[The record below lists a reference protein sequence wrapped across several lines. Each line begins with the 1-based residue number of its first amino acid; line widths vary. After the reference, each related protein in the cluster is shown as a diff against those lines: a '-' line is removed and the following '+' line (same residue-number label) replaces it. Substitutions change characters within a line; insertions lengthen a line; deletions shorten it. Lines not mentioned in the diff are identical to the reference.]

1 MVPCQTVLVEQE
13 TDEQWSWW
21 QAPDTPPTSD
31 PASAPGAPPATG
43 LSTTELP
50 TTDAEPAESVLLQHD
65 ERVRKVLIGLVALLT
80 ISLAAASYARFGP
93 DGTAQTV
100 ASASVDPPPTATAT
114 TGSLP
119 STTSQVPATSTSQ
132 PTTTSAPTTTS
143 TVPKTSS
150 TTVPAVGAP
159 KPPVNL
165 SVVSTGPTSAEIHW
179 ESAECVGSL
188 YQVGSF
194 SEGRGGYPN
203 VDRCWFNHV
212 VLAGDENFSPPL
224 TPNTEY
230 VVRVQAVN
238 KSGQASDPV
247 EITFRTTSG

>member
-13 TDEQWSWW
+13 KDEQWSWW
-21 QAPDTPPTSD
+21 QTPDTPPTSN
-31 PASAPGAPPATG
+31 PATTPGAHLT
-43 LSTTELP
+43 SDLP
-50 TTDAEPAESVLLQHD
+50 TTDSAPADTIVLQHD
-65 ERVRKVLIGLVALLT
+65 ERVRKALIGLVALLT
-80 ISLAAASYARFGP
+80 ISLAAASYVRFGP

-100 ASASVDPPPTATAT
+100 ASASVDPPSTATAT
-114 TGSLP
+114 TGNLP
-119 STTSQVPATSTSQ
+119 TTSQAPVTTTSQ
-132 PTTTSAPTTTS
+132 PTTALTTTS
-143 TVPKTSS
+143 AVPKTSS
-150 TTVPAVGAP
+150 TTVPVGGAP
-159 KPPVNL
+159 KPPVNV
-165 SVVSTGPTSAEIHW
+165 SVVSTGPTWAEIHW

-188 YQVGSF
+188 YQVGNF

-212 VLAGDENFSPPL
+212 VLAGNESFSPPL

-238 KSGQASDPV
+238 KSGQTSDPV